1 MSTQVLG
8 DVELV
13 TKQELEAALDAVVVP
28 EDDITSKIEAA
39 GAVLEQ
45 AIAAAKAE
53 VHSEVELTNAALA
66 QETANR
72 TAKDTELADMI
83 HDEAQLRET
92 TDDALRSRIE
102 REEGVREAADHELS
116 ALISAETKARTEG
129 DVTVKAEVTTEF
141 TDKLHDEA
149 QLRETADDALC
160 SQIEHEESV
169 RQAADENL
177 TQLISTETVARE
189 AADTE
194 LRNEFKELLKAK
206 KSAHF
211 EDTIFCVR
219 LENVP
224 FAQATVELHDAT
236 LEIGDVL
243 ATVSAD
249 YLPEIPVTFN
259 FVAELRDA
267 AADKLEYFYIGVR
280 LDATGNAVIINKTK
294 LEGEYVGNV
303 NSTTFLYIT
312 KE

>member
-28 EDDITSKIEAA
+28 EDDINSKIEAA
-39 GAVLEQ
+39 GVVLEQ
-45 AIAAAKAE
+45 AIATAKAE
-53 VHSEVELTNAALA
+53 VHSEVELSNAALA

-72 TAKDTELADMI
+72 TVKDTELTDMI

-102 REEGVREAADHELS
+102 REEGVREAAD
-116 ALISAETKARTEG
+116 AE
-129 DVTVKAEVTTEF
+129 
-141 TDKLHDEA
+141 
-149 QLRETADDALC
+149 
-160 SQIEHEESV
+160 I
-169 RQAADENL
+169 
-177 TQLISTETVARE
+177 TQLISQETEARKD
-189 AADTE
+189 ADTE
-194 LRNEFKELLKAK
+194 LRNDFKTLLKSK

-219 LENVP
+219 LENIP
-224 FAQATVELHDAT
+224 LAQATVELHDAT
-236 LEIGDVL
+236 LEIGDIL

-259 FVAELRDA
+259 FVAELRNQA
-267 AADKLEYFYIGVR
+267 TSELKYFYIGVR
-280 LDATGNAVIINKTK
+280 LDTTGNAVIINKTK
-294 LEGEYVGNV
+294 LEGDYVGNV

>member
-28 EDDITSKIEAA
+28 EDDINSKIEAA
-39 GAVLEQ
+39 GVVLEQ
-45 AIAAAKAE
+45 AVATAKAE

-72 TAKDTELADMI
+72 TAKDTELTDMI

-102 REEGVREAADHELS
+102 REEGVREAADAEITRLVSQETEARKEADANIKAEIAAEFTDKLREEAELREATDEALLARIGREEGVREAADHELS
-116 ALISAETKARTEG
+116 GLISAETEARKE
-129 DVTVKAEVTTEF
+129 
-141 TDKLHDEA
+141 
-149 QLRETADDALC
+149 ADD
-160 SQIEHEESV
+160 
-169 RQAADENL
+169 D
-177 TQLISTETVARE
+177 
-189 AADTE
+189 
-194 LRNEFKELLKAK
+194 LRTDFKALLKSK

-236 LEIGDVL
+236 LEIGDTL

-259 FVAELRDA
+259 FVAELRDQA
-267 AADKLEYFYIGVR
+267 TSELKYFYIGVR

>member
-28 EDDITSKIEAA
+28 EDDINSKIEAA
-39 GAVLEQ
+39 GVVLEQ
-45 AIAAAKAE
+45 AIATAKAE

-72 TAKDTELADMI
+72 TVKDTELTDMI

-102 REEGVREAADHELS
+102 REEGVREAADAEITQSVSQLISQETEARKEADKELTQLISAEATTREAADHELS
-116 ALISAETKARTEG
+116 GLISAET
-129 DVTVKAEVTTEF
+129 
-141 TDKLHDEA
+141 
-149 QLRETADDALC
+149 ETRKEADDG
-160 SQIEHEESV
+160 
-169 RQAADENL
+169 
-177 TQLISTETVARE
+177 
-189 AADTE
+189 
-194 LRNEFKELLKAK
+194 LRTEFKELLKGK

-219 LENVP
+219 LESIP
-224 FAQATVELHDAT
+224 LAQATVELHDAT

-267 AADKLEYFYIGVR
+267 ATDKIEYFYIGVR
-280 LDATGNAVIINKTK
+280 LDATGNATIINKTK

>member
-28 EDDITSKIEAA
+28 EDDINSKIEAA
-39 GAVLEQ
+39 GVVLEQ
-45 AIAAAKAE
+45 TVATAKAE
-53 VHSEVELTNAALA
+53 VHSEVELANAALV

-72 TAKDTELADMI
+72 TAKDTELTDMI

-102 REEGVREAADHELS
+102 REEGVREAAD
-116 ALISAETKARTEG
+116 AE
-129 DVTVKAEVTTEF
+129 
-141 TDKLHDEA
+141 
-149 QLRETADDALC
+149 
-160 SQIEHEESV
+160 I
-169 RQAADENL
+169 
-177 TQLISTETVARE
+177 TQLVSQETEARKE
-189 AADTE
+189 ADTE
-194 LRNEFKELLKAK
+194 LRNDFKTLLKSK

-219 LENVP
+219 LENIP
-224 FAQATVELHDAT
+224 LAQATVELHDST
-236 LEIGDVL
+236 LEIGDIL
-243 ATVSAD
+243 ATVSTD

-259 FVAELRDA
+259 FVAELRDQRTSEL
-267 AADKLEYFYIGVR
+267 KYFYIGVR

>member
-28 EDDITSKIEAA
+28 EDDINSKIEAA
-39 GAVLEQ
+39 GVVLEQ
-45 AIAAAKAE
+45 AIATAKAE
-53 VHSEVELTNAALA
+53 VHSEVELSNAALA

-72 TAKDTELADMI
+72 TAKDTELTDMI

-102 REEGVREAADHELS
+102 REEGVREAADAEITQLVSQETEARKEADKELTQSVSQLISQETKARKEADEELTQLISAEATAREAAGHELS
-116 ALISAETKARTEG
+116 GLISAETEARKE
-129 DVTVKAEVTTEF
+129 
-141 TDKLHDEA
+141 
-149 QLRETADDALC
+149 ADDG
-160 SQIEHEESV
+160 
-169 RQAADENL
+169 
-177 TQLISTETVARE
+177 
-189 AADTE
+189 
-194 LRNEFKELLKAK
+194 LRTEFKELLKGK

-224 FAQATVELHDAT
+224 LAQATVELHDAT

-243 ATVSAD
+243 ATVSID

-267 AADKLEYFYIGVR
+267 ATDKIEYFYIGVR

>member
-28 EDDITSKIEAA
+28 EDDINSKIEAA
-39 GAVLEQ
+39 GVVLEQ
-45 AIAAAKAE
+45 AVATAKAE

-72 TAKDTELADMI
+72 TAKDTELTDMI

-102 REEGVREAADHELS
+102 REEGVREAAD
-116 ALISAETKARTEG
+116 AE
-129 DVTVKAEVTTEF
+129 
-141 TDKLHDEA
+141 
-149 QLRETADDALC
+149 
-160 SQIEHEESV
+160 I
-169 RQAADENL
+169 
-177 TQLISTETVARE
+177 TQLVSQETEARKE
-189 AADTE
+189 ADTE
-194 LRNEFKELLKAK
+194 LRNDFKTLLKSK

-219 LENVP
+219 LENIP
-224 FAQATVELHDAT
+224 LAQATVELHDST
-236 LEIGDVL
+236 LEIGDIL
-243 ATVSAD
+243 ATVSTD

-259 FVAELRDA
+259 FVAELRDQRTSEL
-267 AADKLEYFYIGVR
+267 KYFYIGVR

>member
-28 EDDITSKIEAA
+28 EDDINSKIEAA
-39 GAVLEQ
+39 GVVLEQ
-45 AIAAAKAE
+45 AITTAKAE
-53 VHSEVELTNAALA
+53 VHSEVELSNAALT

-72 TAKDTELADMI
+72 TAKDTELTDMV

-102 REEGVREAADHELS
+102 REEGVREAAD
-116 ALISAETKARTEG
+116 AE
-129 DVTVKAEVTTEF
+129 
-141 TDKLHDEA
+141 
-149 QLRETADDALC
+149 
-160 SQIEHEESV
+160 I
-169 RQAADENL
+169 
-177 TQLISTETVARE
+177 TQLISQETEARKE
-189 AADTE
+189 EDTE
-194 LRNEFKELLKAK
+194 LRNDFKTLLKSK

-219 LENVP
+219 LENIP
-224 FAQATVELHDAT
+224 LAQATVELHDAT
-236 LEIGDVL
+236 LEIGDIL

-259 FVAELRDA
+259 FVAELRNQA
-267 AADKLEYFYIGVR
+267 TSELKYFYIGVR
-280 LDATGNAVIINKTK
+280 LDTTGNAVIINKTK
-294 LEGEYVGNV
+294 LEGDYVGNV
-303 NSTTFLYIT
+303 NSTTFLYII

>member
-28 EDDITSKIEAA
+28 EDDINSKIEAA
-39 GAVLEQ
+39 GVVLEQ
-45 AIAAAKAE
+45 AIATAKAE
-53 VHSEVELTNAALA
+53 VHSEVELSNAALA

-72 TAKDTELADMI
+72 TAKDTELTDMI

-102 REEGVREAADHELS
+102 REEGVREAADAETTQLVSQETEARKEADAGITQSVSQLISQETEARKKADEELTQLISAEATAREAADHELS
-116 ALISAETKARTEG
+116 GLISAETEARKE
-129 DVTVKAEVTTEF
+129 
-141 TDKLHDEA
+141 
-149 QLRETADDALC
+149 ADD
-160 SQIEHEESV
+160 
-169 RQAADENL
+169 D
-177 TQLISTETVARE
+177 
-189 AADTE
+189 
-194 LRNEFKELLKAK
+194 LRTEFKELLKGK

-224 FAQATVELHDAT
+224 LAQATVELHDAT

-243 ATVSAD
+243 ATVSID

-259 FVAELRDA
+259 FVAELRDQETSA
-267 AADKLEYFYIGVR
+267 LKYFYIGVR

>member
-28 EDDITSKIEAA
+28 EDDINSKIEAA
-39 GAVLEQ
+39 GVVLEQ
-45 AIAAAKAE
+45 AIATAKAE

-72 TAKDTELADMI
+72 TAKDTELTDMI

-102 REEGVREAADHELS
+102 REEGVREAADAEITRLVSRETEARKEADVEITQSVSQLISQETEARKEADEELTQLISAEATTREAADHELS
-116 ALISAETKARTEG
+116 GLISAETEARKE
-129 DVTVKAEVTTEF
+129 
-141 TDKLHDEA
+141 
-149 QLRETADDALC
+149 ADD
-160 SQIEHEESV
+160 
-169 RQAADENL
+169 D
-177 TQLISTETVARE
+177 
-189 AADTE
+189 
-194 LRNEFKELLKAK
+194 LRTEFKELLKGK

-219 LENVP
+219 LESIP
-224 FAQATVELHDAT
+224 LAQATVELHDAT

-267 AADKLEYFYIGVR
+267 ATGKLEYFYIGVR
-280 LDATGNAVIINKTK
+280 LDATGNATIINKTK

>member
-28 EDDITSKIEAA
+28 EDDINSKIEAA
-39 GAVLEQ
+39 GVVLEQ
-45 AIAAAKAE
+45 AIATAKTE

-72 TAKDTELADMI
+72 TVKDTELTDMI

-102 REEGVREAADHELS
+102 REEGVREAADAEITQLVSQETEARKKADAEITQSVSQLISQETEARKEADKELTQLISAEATAREAADHELS
-116 ALISAETKARTEG
+116 GLISAETEARKE
-129 DVTVKAEVTTEF
+129 
-141 TDKLHDEA
+141 
-149 QLRETADDALC
+149 ADDG
-160 SQIEHEESV
+160 
-169 RQAADENL
+169 
-177 TQLISTETVARE
+177 
-189 AADTE
+189 
-194 LRNEFKELLKAK
+194 LRTEFKELLKSK

-219 LENVP
+219 LENIP
-224 FAQATVELHDAT
+224 LAQATVELHDAT

-259 FVAELRDA
+259 FVAELRDTA
-267 AADKLEYFYIGVR
+267 TDKIEYFYIGVR
-280 LDATGNAVIINKTK
+280 LDATGNATIINKTK

>member
-28 EDDITSKIEAA
+28 EDDINSKIEAA
-39 GAVLEQ
+39 GVVLEQ
-45 AIAAAKAE
+45 TIATAKAE
-53 VHSEVELTNAALA
+53 VHSEVELSNAALA

-72 TAKDTELADMI
+72 TAKDTELTDMI

-102 REEGVREAADHELS
+102 REEGVREAADTEITQ
-116 ALISAETKARTEG
+116 LISAETAARKE
-129 DVTVKAEVTTEF
+129 
-141 TDKLHDEA
+141 
-149 QLRETADDALC
+149 ADD
-160 SQIEHEESV
+160 
-169 RQAADENL
+169 D
-177 TQLISTETVARE
+177 
-189 AADTE
+189 
-194 LRNEFKELLKAK
+194 LRTEFKELLKGK

-219 LENVP
+219 LENIP
-224 FAQATVELHDAT
+224 LAQATVELHDAT

-267 AADKLEYFYIGVR
+267 ATGKLEYFYIGVR

>member
-92 TDDALRSRIE
+92 TDEAL
-102 REEGVREAADHELS
+102 H
-116 ALISAETKARTEG
+116 
-129 DVTVKAEVTTEF
+129 
-141 TDKLHDEA
+141 
-149 QLRETADDALC
+149 
-160 SQIEHEESV
+160 SQIEHEESA
-169 RQAADENL
+169 RQAADEDL
-177 TQLISTETVARE
+177 TQLISAETAARE

-194 LRNEFKELLKAK
+194 LRNEFKELLKTK

-219 LENVP
+219 LESVP

-267 AADKLEYFYIGVR
+267 ATDKLGYFYIGVR

>member
-28 EDDITSKIEAA
+28 EDDINSKIEAA
-39 GAVLEQ
+39 GVVLEQ
-45 AIAAAKAE
+45 AITTAKAE
-53 VHSEVELTNAALA
+53 VHSEVELSNAALT

-72 TAKDTELADMI
+72 TAKDTELTDMV

-102 REEGVREAADHELS
+102 REEGVREAAD
-116 ALISAETKARTEG
+116 AE
-129 DVTVKAEVTTEF
+129 
-141 TDKLHDEA
+141 
-149 QLRETADDALC
+149 
-160 SQIEHEESV
+160 I
-169 RQAADENL
+169 
-177 TQLISTETVARE
+177 TQLISQETEARKKE
-189 AADTE
+189 DTE
-194 LRNEFKELLKAK
+194 LRNDFKTLLKSK

-219 LENVP
+219 LENIP
-224 FAQATVELHDAT
+224 LAQATVELHDAT
-236 LEIGDVL
+236 LEIGDIL

-259 FVAELRDA
+259 FVAELRNQA
-267 AADKLEYFYIGVR
+267 TSELKYFYIGVR

-294 LEGEYVGNV
+294 LEGDYVGNV
-303 NSTTFLYIT
+303 NSTTFLYII

>member
-28 EDDITSKIEAA
+28 EDDINSKIEAE
-39 GAVLEQ
+39 GVVLEQ
-45 AIAAAKAE
+45 AVATAKAE
-53 VHSEVELTNAALA
+53 VHSEVELANAALA

-72 TAKDTELADMI
+72 TVKDTELTDMI

-102 REEGVREAADHELS
+102 REEGVREAADVE
-116 ALISAETKARTEG
+116 I
-129 DVTVKAEVTTEF
+129 
-141 TDKLHDEA
+141 
-149 QLRETADDALC
+149 
-160 SQIEHEESV
+160 
-169 RQAADENL
+169 
-177 TQLISTETVARE
+177 TQLVSQETEARKD
-189 AADTE
+189 ADIE
-194 LRNEFKELLKAK
+194 LRNDFKTLLKSK

-211 EDTIFCVR
+211 EDTIFCVK
-219 LENVP
+219 LENIP
-224 FAQATVELHDAT
+224 LAQAIVELHDAT
-236 LEIGDVL
+236 LEIGDIL

-259 FVAELRDA
+259 FVAELRDQA
-267 AADKLEYFYIGVR
+267 TRELKYFYIGVR
-280 LDATGNAVIINKTK
+280 LDTTGNAVIINKTK

>member
-28 EDDITSKIEAA
+28 EDDINSKIEAA
-39 GAVLEQ
+39 GVVLEQ
-45 AIAAAKAE
+45 AIATAKAE

-72 TAKDTELADMI
+72 TAKDTELTDMI

-102 REEGVREAADHELS
+102 REEGVREAAD
-116 ALISAETKARTEG
+116 AE
-129 DVTVKAEVTTEF
+129 
-141 TDKLHDEA
+141 
-149 QLRETADDALC
+149 
-160 SQIEHEESV
+160 I
-169 RQAADENL
+169 
-177 TQLISTETVARE
+177 TQLVSQETEARKE
-189 AADTE
+189 ADTE
-194 LRNEFKELLKAK
+194 LRNDFKTLLKSK
-206 KSAHF
+206 KSAQF

-219 LENVP
+219 LENIP
-224 FAQATVELHDAT
+224 LAQATVELHDAT
-236 LEIGDVL
+236 LEIGDIL
-243 ATVSAD
+243 ATVSTD

-259 FVAELRDA
+259 FVAELRDQETSEL
-267 AADKLEYFYIGVR
+267 KYFYIGVR
-280 LDATGNAVIINKTK
+280 LDTTGNAVIINKTK

>member
-28 EDDITSKIEAA
+28 EDDINSKIEAA
-39 GAVLEQ
+39 GVVLEQ
-45 AIAAAKAE
+45 AIATAKAE

-72 TAKDTELADMI
+72 TVKDTELTDMI

-102 REEGVREAADHELS
+102 REEGVREAADAEITQLVSQETEARKEADKELTQSVSQLISQETKARKEADEELTQLISAEATAREAAGHELS
-116 ALISAETKARTEG
+116 GLISAETEARKE
-129 DVTVKAEVTTEF
+129 
-141 TDKLHDEA
+141 
-149 QLRETADDALC
+149 ADDG
-160 SQIEHEESV
+160 
-169 RQAADENL
+169 
-177 TQLISTETVARE
+177 
-189 AADTE
+189 
-194 LRNEFKELLKAK
+194 LRTEFKELLKGK

-224 FAQATVELHDAT
+224 LAQATVELHDAT

-243 ATVSAD
+243 ATVSID

-267 AADKLEYFYIGVR
+267 ATDKIEYFYIGVR
-280 LDATGNAVIINKTK
+280 LDATGNATIINKTK

>member
-28 EDDITSKIEAA
+28 EDDINSKIEAA
-39 GAVLEQ
+39 GVVLEQ
-45 AIAAAKAE
+45 AVATAKAE
-53 VHSEVELTNAALA
+53 VHSEVELANAALV

-72 TAKDTELADMI
+72 TAKDTELTDMI

-102 REEGVREAADHELS
+102 REEGVREAAD
-116 ALISAETKARTEG
+116 AE
-129 DVTVKAEVTTEF
+129 
-141 TDKLHDEA
+141 
-149 QLRETADDALC
+149 
-160 SQIEHEESV
+160 I
-169 RQAADENL
+169 
-177 TQLISTETVARE
+177 TQLVSQETDARKE
-189 AADTE
+189 ADTE
-194 LRNEFKELLKAK
+194 LRNDFKTLLKSK

-211 EDTIFCVR
+211 EDTIFCVK
-219 LENVP
+219 LENIP
-224 FAQATVELHDAT
+224 LAQATVELHDAT
-236 LEIGDVL
+236 LEIGDIL
-243 ATVSAD
+243 ATVSTD

-259 FVAELRDA
+259 FVAELRDQRTSEL
-267 AADKLEYFYIGVR
+267 KYFYIGVR

>member
-28 EDDITSKIEAA
+28 EDDINSKIEAA
-39 GAVLEQ
+39 GVVLEQ
-45 AIAAAKAE
+45 AITTAKAE
-53 VHSEVELTNAALA
+53 VHSEVELSNAALT

-72 TAKDTELADMI
+72 TAKDTELTDMV

-102 REEGVREAADHELS
+102 REEGVREAAD
-116 ALISAETKARTEG
+116 AE
-129 DVTVKAEVTTEF
+129 
-141 TDKLHDEA
+141 
-149 QLRETADDALC
+149 
-160 SQIEHEESV
+160 I
-169 RQAADENL
+169 
-177 TQLISTETVARE
+177 TQLISQETEVRKK
-189 AADTE
+189 ADTE
-194 LRNEFKELLKAK
+194 LRNDFKTLLKSK

-219 LENVP
+219 LENIP
-224 FAQATVELHDAT
+224 LAQATVELHDAT
-236 LEIGDVL
+236 LEIGDIL

-259 FVAELRDA
+259 FVAELRNQA
-267 AADKLEYFYIGVR
+267 TSELKYFYIGVR
-280 LDATGNAVIINKTK
+280 LDTTGNAVIINKTK
-294 LEGEYVGNV
+294 LEGDYVGNV
-303 NSTTFLYIT
+303 NSTTFLYII

>member
-28 EDDITSKIEAA
+28 EDDINSKIEAA
-39 GAVLEQ
+39 GVVLEQ
-45 AIAAAKAE
+45 AITTAKAE
-53 VHSEVELTNAALA
+53 VHSEVELSNAALT

-72 TAKDTELADMI
+72 TAKDTELTGMI

-102 REEGVREAADHELS
+102 REEGVREAAD
-116 ALISAETKARTEG
+116 AE
-129 DVTVKAEVTTEF
+129 
-141 TDKLHDEA
+141 
-149 QLRETADDALC
+149 
-160 SQIEHEESV
+160 I
-169 RQAADENL
+169 
-177 TQLISTETVARE
+177 TQLISQETEVRKK
-189 AADTE
+189 ADTE
-194 LRNEFKELLKAK
+194 LRNDFKTLLKSK

-219 LENVP
+219 LENIP
-224 FAQATVELHDAT
+224 LAQATVELHDAT
-236 LEIGDVL
+236 LEIGDIL

-259 FVAELRDA
+259 FVAELRNQA
-267 AADKLEYFYIGVR
+267 TSELKYFYIGVR
-280 LDATGNAVIINKTK
+280 LDTTGNAVIINKTK
-294 LEGEYVGNV
+294 LEGDYVGNV
-303 NSTTFLYIT
+303 NSTTFLYII